1 MLVLIKY
8 CQCYLACLE
17 RIVEYINRNA
27 YIQIAIGG
35 KSFCAAIKDAFSVIS
50 SNFLRFTAVS
60 GLGAIFNFIGVVF
73 IAAITTLLS
82 YILIKES
89 DLAAEASS
97 PYAPCLI
104 IFIIAIFI
112 ARPFMHIYGQSM
124 DAILHAFLLDEKIN
138 KE

>member
-60 GLGAIFNFIGVVF
+60 GLGAIFNFIGVG
-73 IAAITTLLS
+73 S
-82 YILIKES
+82 
-89 DLAAEASS
+89 
-97 PYAPCLI
+97 
-104 IFIIAIFI
+104 IF
-112 ARPFMHIYGQSM
+112 
-124 DAILHAFLLDEKIN
+124 N
-138 KE
+138 